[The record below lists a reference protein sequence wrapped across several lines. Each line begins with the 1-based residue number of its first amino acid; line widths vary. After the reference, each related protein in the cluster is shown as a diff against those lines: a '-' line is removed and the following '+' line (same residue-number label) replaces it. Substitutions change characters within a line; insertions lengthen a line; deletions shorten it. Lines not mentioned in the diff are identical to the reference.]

1 MHENRKAFEGTGDS
15 ENKLTEQFYRS
26 KNITTNLMVTYNT
39 KIGKHSI
46 GGLLGYAYEGFS
58 EKQFST
64 SRLTEDS
71 KYDIFVGDLSG
82 DKVSNG
88 GSASDWA
95 IYSGFVKSHFIIM
108 MRNICWNLISV
119 MTYSSY
125 FAKGNR
131 SGVFP
136 SFSAGWSY
144 LGRKILVC
152 TETVCSFSKNQR
164 FLGIGW

>member
-1 MHENRKAFEGTGDS
+1 MMNYWEPYKPNGKLYKGLKLIGSAGGRVWNNNLHENRKAFEGTGDS

-71 KYDIFVGDLSG
+71 KYDIFVGDLSWG
-82 DKVSNG
+82 
-88 GSASDWA
+88 
-95 IYSGFVKSHFIIM
+95 
-108 MRNICWNLISV
+108 
-119 MTYSSY
+119 
-125 FAKGNR
+125 
-131 SGVFP
+131 
-136 SFSAGWSY
+136 
-144 LGRKILVC
+144 
-152 TETVCSFSKNQR
+152 
-164 FLGIGW
+164 